1 MSEMTYRQA
10 GDYQIPNIKL
20 KNTETKPL
28 GKYGRMRR
36 AFLQENNPML
46 LNDLILSEQL
56 FPHLQEVQ
64 RTAGAAGIEHHDL
77 TIRQGAVA
85 ALGDHAVR
93 ERGGNDHDEV
103 YAGNGFRHIAGH
115 FVQALMRGLAV
126 ERQVDA
132 VSGNDA
138 LKVLREQVTQIDLD
152 AEAGKICGNGRTAVA
167 GANDSNFFFHFVF
180 ASENVSLGRV
190 LHSRSTRQFLLCQR
204 DDYLCCILKSFFQK
218 NRRSTTRIAREMP
231 QAMKPNFIAPML
243 VIRKGHMEVTRPP
256 PMKGLIRGPSSA

>member
-1 MSEMTYRQA
+1 METITVRDFVGQTYTDKMAQFFQESEYYKLTLK
-10 GDYQIPNIKL
+10 QIY
-20 KNTETKPL
+20 T
-28 GKYGRMRR
+28 
-36 AFLQENNPML
+36 
-46 LNDLILSEQL
+46 S
-56 FPHLQEVQ
+56 
-64 RTAGAAGIEHHDL
+64 
-77 TIRQGAVA
+77 
-85 ALGDHAVR
+85 
-93 ERGGNDHDEV
+93 
-103 YAGNGFRHIAGH
+103 
-115 FVQALMRGLAV
+115 
-126 ERQVDA
+126 
-132 VSGNDA
+132 
-138 LKVLREQVTQIDLD
+138 D